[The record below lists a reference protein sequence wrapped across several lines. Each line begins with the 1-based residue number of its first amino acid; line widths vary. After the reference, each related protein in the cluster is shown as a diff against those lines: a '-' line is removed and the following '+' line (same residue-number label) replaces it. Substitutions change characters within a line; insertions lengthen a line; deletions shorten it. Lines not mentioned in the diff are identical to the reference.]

1 MKIPL
6 PYFTKK
12 QRLSVLVLL
21 GIIIVLQAMIYA
33 TRYLQPANRAE
44 LIIDPDLQKE
54 IDSLKQKALK
64 KYEPRLFNPNFI
76 NYERGFRLG
85 MSPEEVDRLLEF
97 RTQDKYVNSAA
108 EFQKITGIS
117 DSLLHSMSPYFKF
130 PEWTQLSNR
139 VESREKPVL
148 KKVDLNKATYNDLV
162 ALKGIGDY
170 FANAVLN
177 EREKL
182 GGFVSV
188 EQLRYIKGLRPEAVT
203 LLKQSTFI
211 KNKPAIVKVNI
222 NTASREELIQIP
234 YITSY
239 IAREIVVL
247 RSKEDQ
253 PLRKEDLEK
262 ISSLPL
268 DKLKIIE
275 LYLDF

>member
-1 MKIPL
+1 MVMK
-6 PYFTKK
+6 
-12 QRLSVLVLL
+12 S
-21 GIIIVLQAMIYA
+21 
-33 TRYLQPANRAE
+33 
-44 LIIDPDLQKE
+44 
-54 IDSLKQKALK
+54 S
-64 KYEPRLFNPNFI
+64 
-76 NYERGFRLG
+76 
-85 MSPEEVDRLLEF
+85 
-97 RTQDKYVNSAA
+97 
-108 EFQKITGIS
+108 
-117 DSLLHSMSPYFKF
+117 FKF
-130 PEWTQLSNR
+130 PEWTQQQNR
-139 VESREKPVL
+139 SEIKAKPVL
-148 KKVDLNKATYNDLV
+148 RKVDLNKATYNDLV

-203 LLKQSTFI
+203 LLKQSTLI
-211 KNKPAIVKVNI
+211 KNKPAIVKINV
-222 NTASREELIQIP
+222 NTASREALIQIP
-234 YITSY
+234 YITSR

-247 RSKEDQ
+247 RSKEDR

>member
-64 KYEPRLFNPNFI
+64 KYEPRLFNPNYI

-117 DSLLHSMSPYFKF
+117 DSLLHAMSPYFKF
-130 PEWTQLSNR
+130 PEWTKSSNR

-188 EQLRYIKGLRPEAVT
+188 EQLQYIKGLRPEAVT

-247 RSKEDQ
+247 RSKEDR

>member
-64 KYEPRLFNPNFI
+64 KYEPRLFNPNYI

-117 DSLLHSMSPYFKF
+117 DSLLHAMSPYFKF
-130 PEWTQLSNR
+130 PEWTQSSNR

-188 EQLRYIKGLRPEAVT
+188 EQLQYIKGLRPEAVT

-211 KNKPAIVKVNI
+211 KNKPAIVKINI

-247 RSKEDQ
+247 RSKEDR

>member
-33 TRYLQPANRAE
+33 TRYLKPTNQVE

-64 KYEPRLFNPNFI
+64 KYEPRLFNPNYI
-76 NYERGFRLG
+76 NYERGFRWR

-97 RTQDKYVNSAA
+97 RAMDKYVNSAA
-108 EFQKITGIS
+108 EFQRITGIS
-117 DSLLHSMSPYFKF
+117 DSLLQTMSPYFKF
-130 PEWTQLSNR
+130 PEWTQLSNQ

-162 ALKGIGDY
+162 SLKGIGDY

-188 EQLRYIKGLRPEAVT
+188 EQLQYIKGLRPEAVT

-211 KNKPAIVKVNI
+211 KNKPNIVKVNV

-247 RSKEDQ
+247 RSKEDR

-268 DKLKIIE
+268 DKFKIIE